1 MTMHNGLRGR
11 LLGNHRMRPARS
23 AAAQARPKLEALT
36 RRIAAAKARG
46 DTAGVERLERERAWL
61 TVNSLR

>member
-1 MTMHNGLRGR
+1 MHNGLRGR

-23 AAAQARPKLEALT
+23 AAACAKPKLEALA
-36 RRIAAAKARG
+36 RRIAAARAKSNTTEA
-46 DTAGVERLERERAWL
+46 ERLESEHAWL

>member
-1 MTMHNGLRGR
+1 MHNGLRGR

-23 AAAQARPKLEALT
+23 AAACAKPKLEQLA

-46 DTAGVERLERERAWL
+46 DTAEAERLECERAWL

>member
-1 MTMHNGLRGR
+1 
-11 LLGNHRMRPARS
+11 MRPARS
-23 AAAQARPKLEALT
+23 AAAQAKPKLEQLA

-46 DTAGVERLERERAWL
+46 DTAEAERLERERAWL